1 MVILYKILRYI
12 VIAIICLFIAF
23 IALLVYLF
31 VTQAN
36 IEQVNYI
43 EGCQSDDALT
53 VYCDFQNPEDLSAL
67 PDGRH
72 ILVSEFGAIT
82 PLSPVNVRGNLSL
95 LDTTDGTKKNIEIE
109 MSDNVWGDPECER
122 ENMIFSPHGID
133 TNQRLDGSYQLAIV
147 NHMPTETIEL
157 FELIEINDAWS
168 LIWRGCVDA
177 PEHGYFNDVAL
188 KSNGSFYVSQMYDKN
203 ISLLMLAVMDT
214 TKEDTGYVYHWTIKN
229 GFKRLINTDGAFP
242 NGVEL
247 SNDESNLFINY
258 AFGNKISKYN
268 LSSKTI
274 EASFSM
280 NGIPDNITIDGDYLW
295 VGAQDYSGLDSLIYC
310 GVFAK
315 DIFEDP
321 MINQC
326 PLPFAAYHLKQSD
339 LSLVNSYK
347 YSNTVMGT
355 ATVALSVNGQ
365 LYFGTYHGDRI
376 ASVEISKE

>member
-1 MVILYKILRYI
+1 MVILYKIIRYI
-12 VIAIICLFIAF
+12 VIAIICLFIGF
-23 IALLVYLF
+23 IGLLVYLF

-53 VYCDFQNPEDLSAL
+53 VYCDFQNPEDLAVL

-95 LDTTDGTKKNIEIE
+95 LDTTDGIKKNIEIE

-122 ENMIFSPHGID
+122 ENMILSPHGID
-133 TNQRLDGSYQLAIV
+133 INQRLDGSYQLAIV

-157 FELIEINDAWS
+157 FELIENNDAWS
-168 LIWRGCVDA
+168 LTWRGCVDA
-177 PEHGYFNDVAL
+177 PAHGYFNDVAL
-188 KSNGSFYVSQMYDKN
+188 KTNGSFYVSQMYDKN
-203 ISLLMLAVMDT
+203 ISLLKLAVMDT
-214 TKEDTGYVYHWTIKN
+214 TKEDTGYVYHWTIRN

-280 NGIPDNITIDGDYLW
+280 HGIPDNITIDGDYLW
-295 VGAQDYSGLDSLIYC
+295 VGTQDYSGLDSLIYC

>member
-12 VIAIICLFIAF
+12 VIAIICFFIAF
-23 IALLVYLF
+23 ISLLTYLF

-43 EGCQSDDALT
+43 EGCQSDDTLT
-53 VYCDFQNPEDLSAL
+53 VYCDFQNPEDLAVL

-72 ILVSEFGAIT
+72 ILVSEFGAII
-82 PLSPVNVRGNLSL
+82 PLSPINVRGNLSL

-122 ENMIFSPHGID
+122 ENMILSPHGID
-133 TNQRLDGSYQLAIV
+133 INQRLDGSYQLAIV

-168 LIWRGCVDA
+168 LRWKGCVDA

-188 KSNGSFYVSQMYDKN
+188 MSNGSFYVSQMYDKN
-203 ISLLMLAVMDT
+203 ISLLMLAVLDT
-214 TKEDTGYVYHWTIKN
+214 TKEDTGYVYHWTRQN
-229 GFKRLINTDGAFP
+229 GFERLINTDGAFP

-274 EASFSM
+274 EASFNM

-295 VGAQDYSGLDSLIYC
+295 VGTQDYSGLDSLIYC

-315 DIFEDP
+315 DTFEDP

-355 ATVALSVNGQ
+355 VTVALSMNGQ

-376 ASVEISKE
+376 ASVDLSKE

>member
-53 VYCDFQNPEDLSAL
+53 VYCDFQNPEDLAAL

-95 LDTTDGTKKNIEIE
+95 LDTTNGTKKNIEIE
-109 MSDNVWGDPECER
+109 MSNNVWGDPECER

-177 PEHGYFNDVAL
+177 PAHGYFNDVAL

-214 TKEDTGYVYHWTIKN
+214 TKEDTGYVYHWTRKK

-295 VGAQDYSGLDSLIYC
+295 VGTQDYSGLDSLIYC

>member
-31 VTQAN
+31 LTQAN

-53 VYCDFQNPEDLSAL
+53 VYCDFQNPEDLAVL

-122 ENMIFSPHGID
+122 ESMMLSPHGID
-133 TNQRLDGSYQLAIV
+133 INQRIDGSYQLAIV

-168 LIWRGCVDA
+168 LTWRGCVDA
-177 PEHGYFNDVAL
+177 PAHGYFNDVAL

-214 TKEDTGYVYHWTIKN
+214 TKEDTGYVYNWTRKN

-295 VGAQDYSGLDSLIYC
+295 VGTQDYSGLDSLIYC

-326 PLPFAAYHLKQSD
+326 PLPFAAYHLTQSD

>member
-12 VIAIICLFIAF
+12 VIAIICFFIAF
-23 IALLVYLF
+23 ISLLTYLF

-43 EGCQSDDALT
+43 EGCQSDDTLT
-53 VYCDFQNPEDLSAL
+53 VYCDFQNPEDLAVL

-72 ILVSEFGAIT
+72 ILVSEFGAII

-109 MSDNVWGDPECER
+109 MSDNVWGDPECGR
-122 ENMIFSPHGID
+122 ENMILSPHGID
-133 TNQRLDGSYQLAIV
+133 INQRLDGSYQLAIV

-168 LIWRGCVDA
+168 LRWKGCVDA
-177 PEHGYFNDVAL
+177 PVHGYFNDVAL
-188 KSNGSFYVSQMYDKN
+188 MSNGSFYVSQMYDKN
-203 ISLLMLAVMDT
+203 ISLLMLAFLDS
-214 TKEDTGYVYHWTIKN
+214 TKEDTGYVYHWTRQN
-229 GFKRLINTDGAFP
+229 GFERLINTDGAFP

-295 VGAQDYSGLDSLIYC
+295 VGTQDYSGLDSLIYC

-315 DIFEDP
+315 DTFEDP

-355 ATVALSVNGQ
+355 VTVALSVNGQ

-376 ASVEISKE
+376 ASVDLSKE

>member
-12 VIAIICLFIAF
+12 VITIICFFIAF
-23 IALLVYLF
+23 ISLLTYLF

-43 EGCQSDDALT
+43 EGCQSDDTLT
-53 VYCDFQNPEDLSAL
+53 VYCDFQNPEDLAVL

-72 ILVSEFGAIT
+72 ILVSEFGAFI

-122 ENMIFSPHGID
+122 ENMILSPHGID
-133 TNQRLDGSYQLAIV
+133 INQRLDGSYQLAIV

-168 LIWRGCVDA
+168 LRWKGCVDA

-188 KSNGSFYVSQMYDKN
+188 MSNGSFYVSQMYDKN
-203 ISLLMLAVMDT
+203 ISLLMLAVLDT
-214 TKEDTGYVYHWTIKN
+214 TKEDTGYVYHWTRQN
-229 GFKRLINTDGAFP
+229 GFERLINTDGAFP

-274 EASFSM
+274 EASFNM

-295 VGAQDYSGLDSLIYC
+295 VGTQDYSGLDSLIYC

-315 DIFEDP
+315 DTFEDP

-355 ATVALSVNGQ
+355 VTVALSMNGQ

-376 ASVEISKE
+376 ASVDLSKE

>member
-12 VIAIICLFIAF
+12 VIAIICFFIAF
-23 IALLVYLF
+23 ISLLTYLF

-43 EGCQSDDALT
+43 EGCQSDDTLT
-53 VYCDFQNPEDLSAL
+53 VYCDFQNPEDLAVL

-72 ILVSEFGAIT
+72 ILVSEFGAII

-95 LDTTDGTKKNIEIE
+95 LDTTDGTKKTIEIE

-122 ENMIFSPHGID
+122 ENMILSPHGID
-133 TNQRLDGSYQLAIV
+133 INQRLDGSYQLAIV

-168 LIWRGCVDA
+168 LRWKGCVDA
-177 PEHGYFNDVAL
+177 PLHGYFNDVAL
-188 KSNGSFYVSQMYDKN
+188 MSNGSFYVSQMYDKN
-203 ISLLMLAVMDT
+203 ISLLMLAVLDT
-214 TKEDTGYVYHWTIKN
+214 TKEDTGYVYHWTRQN
-229 GFKRLINTDGAFP
+229 GFERLINTDGAFP

-274 EASFSM
+274 EASFNM

-295 VGAQDYSGLDSLIYC
+295 VGTQDYSGLDSLIYC

-315 DIFEDP
+315 DTFEDP

-355 ATVALSVNGQ
+355 VTVALSVNGQ

-376 ASVEISKE
+376 ASVDLSKE

>member
-12 VIAIICLFIAF
+12 VIAIICFFFAF
-23 IALLVYLF
+23 ISLLTYLF

-43 EGCQSDDALT
+43 EGCQSDDTLT
-53 VYCDFQNPEDLSAL
+53 VYCDFQNPEDLAVL

-72 ILVSEFGAIT
+72 ILVSEFGAII

-95 LDTTDGTKKNIEIE
+95 LDTTDGTKKTIEIE

-122 ENMIFSPHGID
+122 ENMILSPHGID
-133 TNQRLDGSYQLAIV
+133 INQRLDGSYQLAIV

-168 LIWRGCVDA
+168 LRWKGCVDA
-177 PEHGYFNDVAL
+177 PVHGYFNDVAL
-188 KSNGSFYVSQMYDKN
+188 MSNGSFYVSQMYDKN
-203 ISLLMLAVMDT
+203 ISLLMLAVFDS
-214 TKEDTGYVYHWTIKN
+214 TKEDTGYVYHWTRQN
-229 GFKRLINTDGAFP
+229 GFERLINTDGAFP

-274 EASFSM
+274 EASFNM

-295 VGAQDYSGLDSLIYC
+295 VGTQDYSGLDSLIYC

-315 DIFEDP
+315 DTFEDP

-355 ATVALSVNGQ
+355 VTVALSMNGQ

-376 ASVEISKE
+376 ASVDLSKE